1 MLLLFFKVYSTA
13 RKYCRLTMFLF
24 GLLCQ
29 TASTVVLHA
38 TTIKQFSLLFYNYNV
53 LYQSEEPVQPYFC
66 SVLYTENKFYLH
78 VDV

>member
-38 TTIKQFSLLFYNYNV
+38 TTIKQFSLLFYNY
-53 LYQSEEPVQPYFC
+53 QSEAPVQPYFC